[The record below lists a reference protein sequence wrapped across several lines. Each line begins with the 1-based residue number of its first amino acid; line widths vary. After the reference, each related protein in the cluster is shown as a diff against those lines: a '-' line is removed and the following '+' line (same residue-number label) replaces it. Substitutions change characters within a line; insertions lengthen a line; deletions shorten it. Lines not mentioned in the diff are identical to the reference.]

1 MSAQS
6 ILSKVYYVVTS
17 RFSWFQE
24 LSICIWSF
32 CTADATCLLPCVAS
46 SAEAKSWG
54 SQHKCIYLWVM
65 IFAYVAA
72 LKIHFSKILSDW
84 CTGELEN
91 SRFRV
96 PQSFV
101 SSLCSHVMFCTSDNQ
116 IWSLDQWR
124 SVSISGSIVDLI
136 LWFQFWGFCRLNSDP
151 SRTQ

>member
-84 CTGELEN
+84 CTGELKVQG
-91 SRFRV
+91 STILCFI
-96 PQSFV
+96 
-101 SSLCSHVMFCTSDNQ
+101 SLFSCDVCTSDNQ
-116 IWSLDQWR
+116 IWSLDQWW
-124 SVSISGSIVDLI
+124 SVSVSGSIVDLI